1 MMYRKENRVL
11 TGGLNSYGSITS
23 DRFMEKTV
31 EILSKLEHDPI
42 HELMNLKKKLN
53 EGSITSDEFK
63 EKTVEILSKK

>member
-1 MMYRKENRVL
+1 
-11 TGGLNSYGSITS
+11 
-23 DRFMEKTV
+23 MEKTV